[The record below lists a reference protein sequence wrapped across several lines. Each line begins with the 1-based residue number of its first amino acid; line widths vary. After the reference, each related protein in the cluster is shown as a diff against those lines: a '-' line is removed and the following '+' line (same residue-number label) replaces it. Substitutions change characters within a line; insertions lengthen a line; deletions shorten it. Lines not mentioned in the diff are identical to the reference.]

1 LRATRCLAVVGA
13 PGQPPQMAS
22 EFCAP
27 CVDVSAGGNIV
38 RLIGQ
43 VERAM
48 PDALGGFPLEAASS
62 PALKEMGLEAVL
74 GVQLTDPETQA
85 PAGMLIVGY
94 AEPHNW
100 KPNETYF
107 LQSIGDQMLLCVHH
121 TRLRSLVRSI
131 AVADEKTGLLARS
144 SYMDC
149 LLQESQRTRK
159 QGIPLALALLEVDR
173 GPDLLRQQG
182 EGPFERYMEQLGRT
196 VQSVVRQS
204 DLAVKYTSWALAF
217 ILPDTPL
224 TGARTLAEKLKRATA
239 NLRAPWEGA
248 QVTLSV
254 SIAEAI
260 ARQDF
265 DNEDIITDL
274 INRAESGLEE
284 ARKRGGNEI
293 VSLEMAKI

>member
-1 LRATRCLAVVGA
+1 V
-13 PGQPPQMAS
+13 
-22 EFCAP
+22 
-27 CVDVSAGGNIV
+27 
-38 RLIGQ
+38 
-43 VERAM
+43 
-48 PDALGGFPLEAASS
+48 PDSLGGFPLDAASA
-62 PALKEMGLEAVL
+62 PALKEMGLETVL
-74 GVQLTDPETQA
+74 GVQLTDPETQSA
-85 PAGMLIVGY
+85 AGMLIAGF
-94 AEPHNW
+94 AGPHTW

-159 QGIPLALALLEVDR
+159 QGVPLALALLEVDR
-173 GPDLLRQQG
+173 GPELLRQQG
-182 EGPFERYMEQLGRT
+182 EAAFERYMEQLGRT
-196 VQSVVRQS
+196 VQAIVRQS

-224 TGARTLAEKLKRATA
+224 AGARTLAEKLKKAA
-239 NLRAPWEGA
+239 GNVRAPWDDV
-248 QVTLSV
+248 QVTLSFA
-254 SIAEAI
+254 IAEAI

-265 DNEDIITDL
+265 DNEDIVTDL